1 MYTYTLSKLVRLC
14 TSPAPRR
21 TTLLSLNFKPMAT
34 AVSSLARLKMQ
45 QIFDFAGV
53 VSLHVHVS
61 VSCYKHCVD
70 RTVSCRLLDQA
81 IGGTWQTS

>member
-34 AVSSLARLKMQ
+34 AVSSLARLKQ
-45 QIFDFAGV
+45 QIFDRACV
-53 VSLHVHVS
+53 VSLHVHVP
-61 VSCYKHCVD
+61 VSCYKHCVE
-70 RTVSCRLLDQA
+70 RTVSCRLFDQA
-81 IGGTWQTS
+81 IGGKWQTS